1 MLWVLPLI
9 NVLPCGKERL
19 QIGTYWSEITRVKG
33 LKLKLLVHNADLF
46 LGGRKLLVYR
56 RISVVAIFGFI
67 TEEDL
72 GK

>member
-33 LKLKLLVHNADLF
+33 LKLKLLVHSADLF
-46 LGGRKLLVYR
+46 LGGAKATRLSSNFRGRHL
-56 RISVVAIFGFI
+56 
-67 TEEDL
+67 
-72 GK
+72 